1 MIRTGFQNRVAPDCR
16 ILAQDCSYLYL
27 NNYTYY
33 LYLNE
38 SPKKFKVEKMPP
50 PTTNWEIEKFG
61 YFYGESRHRIN
72 TESVIDIRVY

>member
-1 MIRTGFQNRVAPDCR
+1 
-16 ILAQDCSYLYL
+16 
-27 NNYTYY
+27 
-33 LYLNE
+33 
-38 SPKKFKVEKMPP
+38 MPP